1 MFAFIYSNQGCGVKR
16 FNGKKYYL
24 PKGIIK
30 NYNVIIKGKNCY
42 VQYIHSDIKHYKEI
56 RKLTTGQGEDYITGC
71 LHSHKKW
78 KDSLEARAV
87 LLLFS
92 LELEISRVA
101 VQSTHQSSKNGDFCG
116 KLLSENDFENVLA
129 TFCCYDH
136 GAKAS
141 EAVQKIAIDQ
151 KDYRKCSK
159 CIIIC

>member
-71 LHSHKKW
+71 LHSHMKL
-78 KDSLEARAV
+78 KDSLKTQVV
-87 LLLFS
+87 LLIFS
-92 LELEISRVA
+92 LELEISGVA
-101 VQSTHQSSKNGDFCG
+101 VQSIHQSSKNGD
-116 KLLSENDFENVLA
+116 LREI
-129 TFCCYDH
+129 TW
-136 GAKAS
+136 
-141 EAVQKIAIDQ
+141 
-151 KDYRKCSK
+151 
-159 CIIIC
+159 